1 MQSALKAKFLRR
13 IIVVQALGFCAM
25 IRKILFPAVL

>member
-13 IIVVQALGFCAM
+13 IVVQALGFCAM